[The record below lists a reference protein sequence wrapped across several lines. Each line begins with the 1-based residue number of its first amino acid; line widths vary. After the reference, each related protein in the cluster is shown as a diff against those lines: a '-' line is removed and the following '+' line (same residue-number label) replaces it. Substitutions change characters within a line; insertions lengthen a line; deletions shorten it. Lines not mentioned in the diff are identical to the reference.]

1 MPGNPCVSGNIST
14 VEKVHRLRRQA
25 VATIT
30 GSVCYD
36 YNTVKVHFQIIT
48 LSINNEEIAKH
59 WRNRVDK

>member
-48 LSINNEEIAKH
+48 ANNEDNCEALE
-59 WRNRVDK
+59 DQS